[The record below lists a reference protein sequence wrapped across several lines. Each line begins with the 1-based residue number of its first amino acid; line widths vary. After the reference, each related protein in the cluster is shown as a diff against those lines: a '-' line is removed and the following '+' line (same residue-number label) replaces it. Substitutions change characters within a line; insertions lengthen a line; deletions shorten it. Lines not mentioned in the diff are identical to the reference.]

1 MQDEIFK
8 ALSDYPRRRILEL
21 LGEGDMTAGDIAS
34 HFNITKPSISRH
46 LAVLKSA
53 GLVSSRRNGQNIIYS
68 LETAAITEIMRW
80 FYNSFGN
87 IWMKR

>member
-8 ALSDYPRRRILEL
+8 ALSDSARRKILEL
-21 LGEGDMTAGDIAS
+21 LGEGDMTAGYIAS

-53 GLVSSRRNGQNIIYS
+53 GLVSSRRSGQNIVYS
-68 LETAAITEIMRW
+68 LETSSITEIMRW